1 MKKLNILKLFFSLS
15 IFSVV
20 IKFSE
25 IKIKLNYFTLEAFLI
40 LTIFL
45 LISFFF
51 IFLRTNVI
59 YNYNKL
65 LSTKKLFFL
74 TMYSWSATTLLISGV
89 NEYIKFIFF
98 KRLGWSNF
106 MSLLFFEK
114 ILNLLTIFIFI
125 FVIVFILG
133 EYNFFFFINKCIFF
147 FIFLLLIYYLFKN
160 NFFLQKI
167 PYLNFINY
175 NFKNIINYQ
184 TYNSLFKVFFCNII
198 LHLLSFFSFFQII
211 LFFEIKINFKILL
224 LLYFTNYISG
234 LFQVFPGGL
243 GIRELMFIILS
254 KTTNSDQNV
263 FLNLSIFL
271 TSFQI
276 FAATIIYFYSNY
288 FLFKKKR
295 LT

>member
-1 MKKLNILKLFFSLS
+1 MKKLNTLKFFFSLS
-15 IFSVV
+15 IFFVV

-25 IKIKLNYFTLEAFLI
+25 IKIKFNYFTLEAFLI

-51 IFLRTNVI
+51 IFQRTNII

-65 LSTKKLFFL
+65 LTTKKLFFL
-74 TMYSWSATTLLISGV
+74 TIYSWSATTLLISGV
-89 NEYIKFIFF
+89 SEYIKFIFF
-98 KRLGWSNF
+98 KRLGWSF
-106 MSLLFFEK
+106 FLSLLFFEK
-114 ILNLLTIFIFI
+114 ILNLITILIFIFL
-125 FVIVFILG
+125 IVFIFG
-133 EYNFFFFINKCIFF
+133 ENNFFFFINKYIFF
-147 FIFLLLIYYLFKN
+147 FIFLLFTYYLFKN

-175 NFKNIINYQ
+175 NFKNVLNYQ
-184 TYNSLFKVFFCNII
+184 TYNSLFKIFFCNII

-211 LFFEIKINFKILL
+211 LFFEIKIDFKILL

-243 GIRELMFIILS
+243 GIREFMFIILS
-254 KTTNSDQNV
+254 NLTNSDQNV

-276 FAATIIYFYSNY
+276 FAAIIIYFCSYY

>member
-1 MKKLNILKLFFSLS
+1 MKKLNILKILFSLS
-15 IFSVV
+15 LFLVV
-20 IKFSE
+20 IKLSE
-25 IKIKLNYFTLEAFLI
+25 VKIKFNYFTLEACLI

-51 IFLRTNVI
+51 IFLRTDII

-65 LSTKKLFFL
+65 LSKKKLFLL
-74 TMYSWSATTLLISGV
+74 TIYSWSATNLLISGV

-98 KRLGWSNF
+98 KRIGWSIF

-125 FVIVFILG
+125 FVIVFFI
-133 EYNFFFFINKCIFF
+133 EYNFFFFINKYIFF
-147 FIFLLLIYYLFKN
+147 FIFLLFIYYLFKN

-175 NFKNIINYQ
+175 SFKNILNYQ
-184 TYNSLFKVFFCNII
+184 TYNSLFKIFFCNII
-198 LHLLSFFSFFQII
+198 LHVLSFFSFFQII
-211 LFFEIKINFKILL
+211 LFFEIKIDLKILL

-243 GIRELMFIILS
+243 GIREFMFIIFS
-254 KTTNSDQNV
+254 NMTDSDQNV
-263 FLNLSIFL
+263 FMNLSIFL

-276 FAATIIYFYSNY
+276 FAAIVIYFYSYY
-288 FLFKKKR
+288 FLFKKR
-295 LT
+295 D

>member
-1 MKKLNILKLFFSLS
+1 MKKLNTLKFFFSLS
-15 IFSVV
+15 IFFVV

-25 IKIKLNYFTLEAFLI
+25 IKIKFNYFTLEAFLI

-51 IFLRTNVI
+51 IFQRTNII

-65 LSTKKLFFL
+65 LTTKKLFFL
-74 TMYSWSATTLLISGV
+74 TIYSWSATTLLISGV
-89 NEYIKFIFF
+89 SEYIKFIFF
-98 KRLGWSNF
+98 KRLGWSF
-106 MSLLFFEK
+106 FLSLLFFEK
-114 ILNLLTIFIFI
+114 ILNLITILIFI
-125 FVIVFILG
+125 FVIVFIFG
-133 EYNFFFFINKCIFF
+133 ENNFFFFINKYIFF
-147 FIFLLLIYYLFKN
+147 FIFLLFTYYLFKN

-175 NFKNIINYQ
+175 NFKNVLNYQ
-184 TYNSLFKVFFCNII
+184 TYNSLFKIFFCNII

-211 LFFEIKINFKILL
+211 LFFEIKIDFKILL

-243 GIRELMFIILS
+243 GIREFMFIILS
-254 KTTNSDQNV
+254 NLTNSDQNV

-276 FAATIIYFYSNY
+276 FAAIIIYFCLYY
-288 FLFKKKR
+288 FLFEKKR

>member
-1 MKKLNILKLFFSLS
+1 MKKLNILKFFFSLS
-15 IFSVV
+15 IFFVV

-25 IKIKLNYFTLEAFLI
+25 IKIKFNYFTLEAFLI

-51 IFLRTNVI
+51 IFLRTNII

-65 LSTKKLFFL
+65 LSTKKLFFF

-89 NEYIKFIFF
+89 SEYIKFIFF
-98 KRLGWSNF
+98 KRIGLSIF

-114 ILNLLTIFIFI
+114 IVNLLTIFIFI
-125 FVIVFILG
+125 FAIVFILG
-133 EYNFFFFINKCIFF
+133 EYNFFFSINKYIFF
-147 FIFLLLIYYLFKN
+147 FIFLLFIYYLFKN

-175 NFKNIINYQ
+175 NFKKILNYQ
-184 TYNSLFKVFFCNII
+184 TYNSLFKIFFCNII
-198 LHLLSFFSFFQII
+198 LHFLSFFSFFQII
-211 LFFEIKINFKILL
+211 LFSEIKIDFKILL

-254 KTTNSDQNV
+254 NITDSDQNV

-276 FAATIIYFYSNY
+276 FAAIIIYFYSYY